1 VEFQP
6 KEATMATTALA
17 VYHPAEAGPMTLEL
31 RKQGLEN
38 MLEGKLEQG
47 YGIED
52 RTDTEATLVTR
63 GRRRRHWFGLSRRGD
78 AFKHR
83 ITIDERGGRTSRKI

>member
-1 VEFQP
+1 
-6 KEATMATTALA
+6 MATTALA
-17 VYHPAEAGPMTLEL
+17 VYHSAEAGPMPLEL
-31 RKQGLEN
+31 RKQGLED
-38 MLEGKLEQG
+38 MLGGKLEQG

-63 GRRRRHWFGLSRRGD
+63 GRRRRRWFGLSRRGD
-78 AFKHR
+78 KFKHR